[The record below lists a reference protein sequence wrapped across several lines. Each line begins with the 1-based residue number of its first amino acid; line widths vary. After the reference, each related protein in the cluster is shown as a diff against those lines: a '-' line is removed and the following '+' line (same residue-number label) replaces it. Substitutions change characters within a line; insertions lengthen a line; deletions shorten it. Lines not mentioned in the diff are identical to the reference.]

1 MYDASK
7 HATTGFVRA
16 LSKLDR
22 VGIRIA
28 AVAPGIIKT
37 PLYIDNPE
45 KLVMID
51 PKRDIWVEPSEVATV
66 MIALIERDSMC
77 SNISEA
83 TTGKQDI
90 SIAGGTILEITRNR
104 ARVVTAYNDPGPSGD
119 GAIASNAA
127 ASEEAALARLVPGWG

>member
-45 KLVMID
+45 KLAMID

-83 TTGKQDI
+83 ATGKQDI
-90 SIAGGTILEITRNR
+90 PIAGGIVLEITRNC
-104 ARVVTAYNDPGPSGD
+104 ARVVTAYHDPGPSGD

-127 ASEEAALARLVPGWG
+127 ASEEAALGRLVPGWG